1 MMKKETNFKKNTLS
15 GKKPRE
21 KNLNKLRIGAVAMG
35 VVVVVYLVIIRVAM
49 NKFTEHEIPGWIVL
63 GINAMSIAGYGF
75 GLIEDNKEMDTK
87 NDFKNTNIMVF
98 SIFRGARYAF
108 WVAFAAYAFVFQYFD
123 FSRLSQI
130 K

>member
-1 MMKKETNFKKNTLS
+1 MMKKETNLKKNTL
-15 GKKPRE
+15 
-21 KNLNKLRIGAVAMG
+21 LRIGAVAMG
-35 VVVVVYLVIIRVAM
+35 VLVIVYLAIIRVAM

-63 GINAMSIAGYGF
+63 GINVMSIAGYGF
-75 GLIEDNKEMDTK
+75 GLIEDNKEMDTT